1 MSKDDKPKVLR
12 DTDDEARSQARE
24 LIVTARFA
32 AIAVIDP
39 ETGYPNSS
47 RVLTAT
53 DGASQ
58 PVILASRLAA
68 HTKAL
73 LALPR
78 CSLLFGEPGKG
89 DPLAWPR
96 ISLQCDALPVA
107 ADDPERPHLRA
118 RFLRRH
124 PKAALYVDFP
134 DFLFFRLRPVA
145 ASLNGGFGRAYAL
158 QREDFDLPEG
168 LTALSWEAENQ
179 IVDSTES
186 LAEMPAGFR
195 IASFEPDCIV
205 IVSKEQT
212 RRINRPKHLT

>member
-1 MSKDDKPKVLR
+1 MTNDDKPKVLR
-12 DTDDEARSQARE
+12 DTDDQARHQARD
-24 LIVTARFA
+24 LIMTARFA
-32 AIAVIDP
+32 AMAVIDP

-53 DGASQ
+53 DGSSL

-68 HTKAL
+68 HTKGL
-73 LALPR
+73 LASPR

-96 ISLQCDALPVA
+96 ISLQCDALPVHT
-107 ADDPERPHLRA
+107 DDPERPHLRA

-134 DFLFFRLRPVA
+134 DFIFFRLIPVA

-158 QREDFDLPEG
+158 TAADFALPDG
-168 LTALSWEAENQ
+168 LSPISWDEEERLASEAESKAV
-179 IVDSTES
+179 I
-186 LAEMPAGFR
+186 PAGSR
-195 IASFEPDCIV
+195 LAAVEPGCVVVQNKASLIRVNPL
-205 IVSKEQT
+205 
-212 RRINRPKHLT
+212 NN

>member
-1 MSKDDKPKVLR
+1 MSTEDKPKVLR
-12 DTDDEARSQARE
+12 DTDEQARDQARQ

-32 AIAVIDP
+32 AMAVIDP

-53 DGASQ
+53 DGASL
-58 PVILASRLAA
+58 PVILVSRLAA
-68 HTKAL
+68 HTNAL
-73 LALPR
+73 LGSPR

-96 ISLQCDALPVA
+96 ISVQCDAQPVV
-107 ADDPERPHLRA
+107 ADDLDRQHLRA

-134 DFLFFRLRPVA
+134 DFLLFRLSPVA

-158 QREDFDLPEG
+158 LREDFGLPDG
-168 LTALSWEAENQ
+168 LSPLSHEQENHLAEEAESRGL
-179 IVDSTES
+179 IPDGHRLAAIEPGGLVTENK
-186 LAEMPAGFR
+186 AGR
-195 IASFEPDCIV
+195 QQLEWL
-205 IVSKEQT
+205 KY
-212 RRINRPKHLT
+212 LT

>member
-1 MSKDDKPKVLR
+1 MSQNDKPKVLR
-12 DTDDEARSQARE
+12 DTDDEARNQARE
-24 LIVTARFA
+24 LIFTARFA

-39 ETGYPNSS
+39 ESGYPNSS

-73 LALPR
+73 LAMPR

-96 ISLQCDALPVA
+96 ISLQCDAFAVA
-107 ADDPERPHLRA
+107 LDDLERPHLRA

-134 DFLFFRLRPVA
+134 DFLFFRLSPVA

-158 QREDFDLPEG
+158 TRQDFRLPDG
-168 LTALSWEAENQ
+168 LTALTIEKEEQLALHAESAAL
-179 IVDSTES
+179 I
-186 LAEMPAGFR
+186 PPGFR
-195 IASFEPDCIV
+195 IAAIEPECLIV
-205 IVSKEQT
+205 EDKTRT
-212 RRINRPKHLT
+212 RRIDWAK

>member
-1 MSKDDKPKVLR
+1 MSQEDKPKVLR
-12 DTDDEARSQARE
+12 DTDEQARNQARE

-39 ETGYPNSS
+39 ETGYPASS

-53 DGASQ
+53 DSASR
-58 PVILASRLAA
+58 PVILVSRLAA

-73 LALPR
+73 LADAR

-96 ISLQCDALPVA
+96 ISVQCDALPVA
-107 ADDPERPHLRA
+107 PDDPERPHLRA

-124 PKAALYVDFP
+124 PKASLYVDFP
-134 DFLFFRLRPVA
+134 DFLFLRLVPVA

-158 QREDFDLPEG
+158 TRGDLGLPDG
-168 LTALSWEAENQ
+168 LTALTWEEENDL
-179 IVDSTES
+179 ILHTES
-186 LAEMPAGFR
+186 LGLVPAGFR
-195 IASFEPDCIV
+195 LASVEPDCAIV
-205 IVSKEQT
+205 ENKAGT
-212 RRINRPKHLT
+212 RRIALAK

>member
-1 MSKDDKPKVLR
+1 MSTDDKPKVLR
-12 DTDDEARSQARE
+12 DTDEQARDQARE
-24 LIVTARFA
+24 LIITARFA
-32 AIAVIDP
+32 AMAVIDP

-53 DGASQ
+53 DAASL
-58 PVILASRLAA
+58 PVVLASRLAA

-73 LALPR
+73 LQSPR

-96 ISLQCDALPVA
+96 ISLQCDAHPIT

-134 DFLFFRLRPVA
+134 DFLFFRLNPVS

-158 QREDFDLPEG
+158 TGEDFRLPGG
-168 LTALSWEAENQ
+168 LSPLTWEEENRLAAEAESQ
-179 IVDSTES
+179 GLI
-186 LAEMPAGFR
+186 PAGLR
-195 IASFEPDCIV
+195 LAAIEPDCV
-205 IVSKEQT
+205 IAENKVGMQRLQWSKY
-212 RRINRPKHLT
+212 LT

>member
-1 MSKDDKPKVLR
+1 MTKDDKPKVLR
-12 DTDDEARSQARE
+12 DTDDQARQQARE
-24 LIVTARFA
+24 LVVTARFA

-53 DGASQ
+53 DGESL
-58 PVILASRLAA
+58 PVILVSRLAA
-68 HTKAL
+68 HTRAL
-73 LALPR
+73 LANPR

-96 ISLQCDALPVA
+96 ISLQCDASPVA

-124 PKAALYVDFP
+124 PKAALYADFP
-134 DFLFFRLRPVA
+134 DFLFLRLRPVS

-158 QREDFDLPEG
+158 TGADFNLPGG
-168 LTALSWEAENQ
+168 LSPLSAEHENARALQVES
-179 IVDSTES
+179 ST
-186 LAEMPAGFR
+186 LIPAGFR
-195 IASFEPDCIV
+195 LASVEPDAIIV
-205 IVSKEQT
+205 EQRGLA
-212 RRINRPKHLT
+212 RRIEFIK

>member
-1 MSKDDKPKVLR
+1 MSKEDKPKVLR
-12 DTDDEARSQARE
+12 DTDDQARDQARE

-53 DGASQ
+53 DGASR
-58 PVILASRLAA
+58 PVMLASRLAA
-68 HTKAL
+68 HTRAL
-73 LALPR
+73 LATPH

-107 ADDPERPHLRA
+107 PDDPERPHLRA

-134 DFLFFRLRPVA
+134 DFLFFRFRPVA

-158 QREDFDLPEG
+158 GREDFDLPKD
-168 LTALSWEAENQ
+168 LTVLSWEAENQ
-179 IVDSTES
+179 IATAAES
-186 LAEMPAGFR
+186 GTQIEPGFR
-195 IASFEPDCIV
+195 LASVEPGCII
-205 IVSKEQT
+205 IVGKDRT
-212 RRINRPKHLT
+212 RRIEWPK

>member
-1 MSKDDKPKVLR
+1 MTKDDKPKVLR
-12 DTDDEARSQARE
+12 DTDDQARQQARD
-24 LIVTARFA
+24 LVATARFA

-58 PVILASRLAA
+58 PVILVSRLAA

-73 LALPR
+73 LANPR

-96 ISLQCDALPVA
+96 ISLQCDALPVT
-107 ADDPERPHLRA
+107 ADDPERAHLRI

-134 DFLFFRLRPVA
+134 DFLFLRLQPVS

-158 QREDFDLPEG
+158 TAEDFDLPAG
-168 LTALSWEAENQ
+168 LPPLTLEQENKLVSKAESSKL
-179 IVDSTES
+179 IPDDFR
-186 LAEMPAGFR
+186 LAS
-195 IASFEPDCIV
+195 IEPDCI
-205 IVSKEQT
+205 IIEQRGAL
-212 RRINRPKHLT
+212 RRMEWPSN

>member
-1 MSKDDKPKVLR
+1 MTKDDKPKVLR
-12 DTDDEARSQARE
+12 DTDDQARQQARD

-53 DGASQ
+53 DCASR
-58 PVILASRLAA
+58 PVILVSRLAA

-73 LALPR
+73 LANPR

-96 ISLQCDALPVA
+96 ISLQCDALPVV
-107 ADDPERPHLRA
+107 ADDPERAHLRT

-134 DFLFFRLRPVA
+134 DFLFLRLCPVS

-158 QREDFDLPEG
+158 AGEDFNL
-168 LTALSWEAENQ
+168 
-179 IVDSTES
+179 
-186 LAEMPAGFR
+186 PAGLSPLSLTQEVER
-195 IASFEPDCIV
+195 ASKAESSKLIPDGYRLAAIEPDCI
-205 IVSKEQT
+205 IVEQRGAL
-212 RRINRPKHLT
+212 RRIELAN

>member
-1 MSKDDKPKVLR
+1 MSEDDKPKTLR
-12 DTDDEARSQARE
+12 DTDDDARSQARE
-24 LIVTARFA
+24 LIITARFA

-39 ETGYPNSS
+39 QTGYPSSS

-53 DGASQ
+53 DGASR
-58 PVILASRLAA
+58 PVILVSRLAA

-73 LALPR
+73 LAAPQ

-96 ISLQCDALPVA
+96 ISLQCDALAIAP
-107 ADDPERPHLRA
+107 DDPERPHLRA

-124 PKAALYVDFP
+124 PKASLYIDFP

-158 QREDFDLPEG
+158 GPCDLELKKG
-168 LTALSWEAENQ
+168 LTALSPEDENHLVSEAESRGL
-179 IVDSTES
+179 IHSEYR
-186 LAEMPAGFR
+186 LA
-195 IASFEPDCIV
+195 SVEPGCIV
-205 IVSKEQT
+205 TE
-212 RRINRPKHLT
+212 RRGLLKMTKILSN